1 MDKIKSSLP
10 NMVMSLGLITLV
22 AALLLG
28 GVYVLTKDMIAEAE
42 SKAQVLAIS
51 EVAPEF
57 DNNPLEEMFVYKAYA
72 GTKDSLD
79 IVVYPARKNG
89 ELVGAAVK
97 SISKNGFSGEIEIM
111 YGFNREGDVNNYKV
125 LKHAETAG
133 LGSKMQEWFRT
144 EKGNQNVIGLNPAK
158 DKVTVK
164 KDGGQVDAITA
175 ATISSRAFLGALNDA
190 YKAYVEMQNKGK
202 EVSDDK

>member
-1 MDKIKSSLP
+1 MEKLKSSLL
-10 NMVMSLGLITLV
+10 NMVLSLGVITIV

-28 GVYVLTKDMIAEAE
+28 GVYSLTKDTIAEAE
-42 SKAQVLAIS
+42 RNAQVQAIS

-57 DNNPLEEMFVYKAYA
+57 DNNPLEEQYVYKANA

-79 IVVYPARKNG
+79 IVVYPARKGG

-97 SISKNGFSGEIEIM
+97 SVTMNGFSGEIVIM
-111 YGFNREGDVNNYKV
+111 CGFKADGTVNNYKV

-144 EKGNQNVIGLNPAK
+144 EKGSQNVLGLNPGK
-158 DKVTVK
+158 NDVRVK
-164 KDGGQVDAITA
+164 KDGGEVDAITA

-190 YKAYVEMQNKGK
+190 YNAYLEMQNKEMEAQK
-202 EVSDDK
+202 

>member
-1 MDKIKSSLP
+1 M
-10 NMVMSLGLITLV
+10 
-22 AALLLG
+22 
-28 GVYVLTKDMIAEAE
+28 
-42 SKAQVLAIS
+42 
-51 EVAPEF
+51 
-57 DNNPLEEMFVYKAYA
+57 
-72 GTKDSLD
+72 
-79 IVVYPARKNG
+79 
-89 ELVGAAVK
+89 GAAVK

-111 YGFNREGDVNNYKV
+111 YGFNQDGSVNNYKV

-158 DKVTVK
+158 DKVAVK
-164 KDGGQVDAITA
+164 KDGGNVDAITA

-190 YKAYVEMQNKGK
+190 YKAYVEMQNNGK

>member
-1 MDKIKSSLP
+1 MEKLKSSLL
-10 NMVMSLGLITLV
+10 NMVLSLGVITIV

-28 GVYVLTKDMIAEAE
+28 GVYSLTKDTIAETE
-42 SKAQVLAIS
+42 RNAQVQAIS

-57 DNNPLEEMFVYKAYA
+57 DNNPLEEQYVYKANA

-79 IVVYPARKNG
+79 IVVYPARKGG

-97 SISKNGFSGEIEIM
+97 SVTMNGFSGEIVIM
-111 YGFNREGDVNNYKV
+111 CGFKADGTVNNYKV

-144 EKGNQNVIGLNPAK
+144 EKGSQNVLGLNPGK
-158 DKVTVK
+158 NDVRVK
-164 KDGGQVDAITA
+164 KDGGEVDAITA

-190 YKAYVEMQNKGK
+190 YNAYLEMQNKEMEAQK
-202 EVSDDK
+202 